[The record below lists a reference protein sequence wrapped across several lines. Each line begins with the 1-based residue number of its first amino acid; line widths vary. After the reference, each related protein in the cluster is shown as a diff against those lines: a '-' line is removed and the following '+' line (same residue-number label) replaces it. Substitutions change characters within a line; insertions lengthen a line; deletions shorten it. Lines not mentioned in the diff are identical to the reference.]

1 VHAQRS
7 VKRHRPAVIRTRQS
21 IALPVAVVADPPSPP
36 ADQTDA
42 TVPTH
47 VETWAYDDGCNGGAG
62 ASPAFVGE
70 WLTYAESSCGP
81 DATKA
86 VSDCHPAGAT
96 ACTALQYLDTNK
108 IYSRDS
114 APIARDAQESWWLHQ
129 PGHSDA
135 AHRVSLSGYGG
146 GNILNQSNPAV
157 RSWFHNYVSA
167 NFNSYDGLMM
177 DDTSSSVPDEL
188 WGTGVSSSQELST
201 NSALDAAHE
210 QMAATMTHTDG
221 KPFLQVDNGL
231 NVNPYLPTPFHMLDE
246 SSGVVGFVAE
256 NAPIANGTLTRY
268 YSTLLDDMSYVDSR
282 SQAFLTLL
290 SYDSSGSLKARRVQA
305 ATVLLGYSPGHI
317 VSWSDLE
324 QNNPNLAVW
333 PEEGI
338 YPTQPVQTMAT
349 PGGSG
354 CLAGT
359 GKICTS
365 GGHNDVQVAP
375 GVFRREFKSCY
386 NHGVAIGPCAAIV
399 NDTGSDVTIK
409 REWLTQSYQHEITMV
424 GGDVQS
430 GGTVDIAGGA
440 FSAGS
445 TSVPADD
452 AALLS

>member
-1 VHAQRS
+1 
-7 VKRHRPAVIRTRQS
+7 
-21 IALPVAVVADPPSPP
+21 VVAAPP
-36 ADQTDA
+36 ASAPPASAQTDGS
-42 TVPTH
+42 VPTH
-47 VETWAYDDGCNGGAG
+47 VETWGYDDGCNGGAG
-62 ASPAFVGE
+62 ASPALVHD

-86 VSDCHPAGAT
+86 LSDCPASGANG
-96 ACTALQYLDTNK
+96 CTALEYLDTNK
-108 IYSRDS
+108 IYSQGS
-114 APIARDAQESWWLHQ
+114 VPIAQDAQESWWLHQ

-135 AHRVSLSGYGG
+135 AHRVALSGYGG

-157 RSWFHNYVSA
+157 RSWFHNYVS
-167 NFNSYDGLMM
+167 NNYNSYAGLMM

-188 WGTGVSSSQELST
+188 WGTGVSSSQELPT
-201 NSALDAAHE
+201 NSALDAAHG
-210 QMAATMTHTDG
+210 QMAAAMTHADG
-221 KPFLQVDNGL
+221 SHFMQVDNGL
-231 NVNPYLPTPFHMLDE
+231 NVNPFLPTPFHMLDD
-246 SSGVVGFVAE
+246 STGVHGFVAE
-256 NAPIANGTLTRY
+256 NAPESGGTLIPY
-268 YSTLLDDMSYVDSR
+268 YSTLLDDMSYIDSR
-282 SQAFLTLL
+282 PNAFLTLL
-290 SYDSSGSLKARRVQA
+290 SYDQSGSLKDRRLQA

-324 QNNPNLAVW
+324 QNSSNLAVW

-354 CLAGT
+354 CLAAT
-359 GKICTS
+359 GKVCTT
-365 GGHNDVQVAP
+365 GGHNDIQVAP
-375 GVFRREFKSCY
+375 DVYRREFKACY

-399 NDTGSDVTIK
+399 NDSKSNVTVK

-430 GGTVDIAGGA
+430 GGTVDLAGSA

-445 TSVPADD
+445 TSVPAGD